1 MQRKE
6 IFSYVKKTYQTIP
19 DQPFDDDFDTSV
31 LRHVDTRKWFALVMQ
46 VRANRLGYKHEEM
59 MDILTLKSEPML
71 IDSLVLRDGFH
82 RAYHMNKS
90 QWVSIEL
97 NEKVDAKEVKSLIDL
112 SYELTQKKSKKKKK
126 E

>member
-6 IFSYVKKTYQTIP
+6 IFSYVKKTYQIVP

-31 LRHVDTRKWFALVMQ
+31 LRHADTRKWFALVMQ
-46 VRANRLGYKHEEM
+46 VRADRLGYNQEEM
-59 MDILTLKSEPML
+59 VDILTLKSEPML
-71 IDSLVLRDGFH
+71 IDSLVLREGFH

-97 NEKVDAKEVKSLIDL
+97 NEKVGAKEVKGLIDL
-112 SYELTQKKSKKKKK
+112 SYELTQRKSKKKKK